1 MSKDK
6 KDAIRRY
13 VPKWSKNSTLIPT
26 RDKKDKKD
34 KKEKREF
41 LSGISKGSDKVL
53 EGARGFLSG
62 ISKGSDKVLE
72 GAKKFAKG
80 GLVRSGKPKIAKK
93 GWR

>member
-6 KDAIRRY
+6 KDAMRKY

-53 EGARGFLSG
+53 EGA
-62 ISKGSDKVLE
+62 
-72 GAKKFAKG
+72 KKFAKG